1 MSDTATAG
9 KKRGTE
15 IGAFFSKY
23 SIGLILI
30 GLIAL
35 ISVLSGGVFLRI
47 GNLLNVLRQISV
59 IGIIS
64 LGVTMAII
72 TAGIDLSS
80 GAIVAAVSVAVASLL
95 QQPNAADRLFKGG
108 EPWPV
113 LVVLLIGLAV
123 GTAAGGINGT
133 LVAKTKIPPF
143 VATLGMMTFA
153 RGWAFIYSLGRPRG
167 NLIPA
172 FERIGQ
178 GTFLGI
184 PNPAWILIIC
194 VVATHVILKHTLWGR
209 YTYALGS
216 NMQAAVVSG
225 INVDRYLIMVYTY
238 AGFLAAVAAIVLT
251 ARIGSGQ
258 PGLGMSY
265 ELDAIAASVIGGTS
279 LAGGVGSAGGALI
292 GALIIG
298 VMKNGL
304 DILNVSADFQQ
315 VMRAIII
322 VVAVVID
329 VRKNVAAGLKGRG
342 ARVACPARLV
352 QFHPH
357 NCEQREALH
366 STAKR
371 ASTSTGSPCWPAGRG
386 PAAPG

>member
-1 MSDTATAG
+1 MSDTTTAEKKG
-9 KKRGTE
+9 KTD
-15 IGAFFSKY
+15 IGAFFRKY
-23 SIGLILI
+23 SILLILI
-30 GLIAL
+30 GLVAL
-35 ISVLSGGVFLRI
+35 ISALSGGIFLRI

-80 GAIVAAVSVAVASLL
+80 GAIVAAVSVAVASLV
-95 QQPNAADRLFKGG
+95 QEAGAADRLFKGG

-113 LVVLLIGLAV
+113 IPVILIGLAV
-123 GTAAGGINGT
+123 GTAAGLINGG

-153 RGWAFIYSLGRPRG
+153 RGWAFIYSSGRPRG
-167 NLIPA
+167 SLIPA
-172 FERIGQ
+172 FEAIGQ
-178 GTFLGI
+178 GAILGI
-184 PNPAWILIIC
+184 PNPAWILLIC
-194 VVATHVILKHTLWGR
+194 VLVTHVILKHTLWGR

-216 NMQAAVVSG
+216 NMQAAIVSG
-225 INVDRYLIMVYTY
+225 INTDKYLILVYTY
-238 AGFLAAVAAIVLT
+238 AGFLAAVASIVLT

-258 PGLGMSY
+258 PGLGLGY

-279 LAGGVGSAGGALI
+279 LSGGLGSAGGALT

-322 VVAVVID
+322 VVAVIID
-329 VRKNVAAGLKGRG
+329 VRKNVRSA
-342 ARVACPARLV
+342 
-352 QFHPH
+352 
-357 NCEQREALH
+357 
-366 STAKR
+366 
-371 ASTSTGSPCWPAGRG
+371 
-386 PAAPG
+386 